1 MFMDAV
7 VVPITEVCVVV
18 LVAEHSAVTER
29 SLPLAVVKRENM
41 YGYMSKLFV
50 AVLLTGC
57 VSTVSRPNPVPVA
70 KQTTGSTSSAPSVTS
85 NADVD
90 KVFNYPRIL
99 NGQIQGSFNI
109 DGALKDH
116 RVVCKKAGGV
126 WDYDDNRCGFQRNTN
141 HTGRLDVSFGTE
153 TYVLD
158 KGYVGPVKYVEI
170 VEGNKVAF
178 LYSSISSAHR
188 NKWLEYLY
196 ERYGEPFFY
205 YQNDEK
211 TYSRREWEFDNGV
224 VYISDRKI
232 TPVGP
237 QLDTPATN
245 YLLEISYVKENN
257 NPECKIGIPESQY
270 TKPLFIYIDDVMVD
284 GGIRSPINAT
294 VSCGVHKVSFEKSQV
309 EGGEKKH
316 ELVETT
322 HFAPAIVTVDFE

>member
-1 MFMDAV
+1 MNKTVTMLLFAGM
-7 VVPITEVCVVV
+7 
-18 LVAEHSAVTER
+18 VA
-29 SLPLAVVKRENM
+29 
-41 YGYMSKLFV
+41 
-50 AVLLTGC
+50 GC
-57 VSTVSRPNPVPVA
+57 VSSISQPEQTISKFNPAPVQPAPRTVTNSTPSPETSGPIIPN
-70 KQTTGSTSSAPSVTS
+70 
-85 NADVD
+85 VD
-90 KVFNYPRIL
+90 YPRIL

-158 KGYVGPVKYVEI
+158 KGYVGPVNYVEI

-211 TYSRREWEFDNGV
+211 TYSRRKWEFDNGV
-224 VYISDRKI
+224 VYISDWKI
-232 TPVGP
+232 TPVAPDVNRHQLVGP

-245 YLLEISYVKENN
+245 YLLKISYVKENN
-257 NPECKIGIPESQY
+257 NPECKIGILESQY
-270 TKPLFIYIDDVMVD
+270 TKPLYMFIYIDGVMV
-284 GGIRSPINAT
+284 GIRSPINAT
-294 VSCGVHKVSFEKSQV
+294 VSCGVHNVILEKFQV
-309 EGGEKKH
+309 DGGEKKH